1 MRSTSTSGGRDSR
14 RRCSA
19 TCSPSLD
26 QRLVKDRHLKLALD
40 LDGRRFNAIWFRR
53 TELLPKEAYGL
64 RIARWRTTT
73 TACAGCSLIVE
84 HAALP
89 YNPVFSKPGSTMEA
103 EHLNQIEGTVADLRG
118 RLAELRRYL

>member
-1 MRSTSTSGGRDSR
+1 MFTV
-14 RRCSA
+14 
-19 TCSPSLD
+19 LD

-53 TELLPKEAYGL
+53 TELLPKEALLAYRPVADDYNGM
-64 RIARWRTTT
+64 RRVQ
-73 TACAGCSLIVE
+73 LIVE

-89 YNPVFSKPGSTMEA
+89 IIRCFRAGKTMEA
-103 EHLNQIEGTVADLRG
+103 ERLNQIEGTVADLRG